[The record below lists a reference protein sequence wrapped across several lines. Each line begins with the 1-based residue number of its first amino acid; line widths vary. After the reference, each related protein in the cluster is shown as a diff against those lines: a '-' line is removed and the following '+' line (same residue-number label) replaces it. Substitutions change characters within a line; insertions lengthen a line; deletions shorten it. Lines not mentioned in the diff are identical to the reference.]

1 MLNSVFN
8 AAKQMAANFMHF
20 RIKSN
25 SGRFQKVAVLIWKQ
39 WSLEQLAVQVER
51 QKSKKKKSCRVSV
64 EYVKDVWPSMK

>member
-8 AAKQMAANFMHF
+8 AAKQMAANPMHF

-25 SGRFQKVAVLIWKQ
+25 SGRFQKVPVLLWKQ
-39 WSLEQLAVQVER
+39 WPLEQLAEVER
-51 QKSKKKKSCRVSV
+51 QESKKKISCRVSV